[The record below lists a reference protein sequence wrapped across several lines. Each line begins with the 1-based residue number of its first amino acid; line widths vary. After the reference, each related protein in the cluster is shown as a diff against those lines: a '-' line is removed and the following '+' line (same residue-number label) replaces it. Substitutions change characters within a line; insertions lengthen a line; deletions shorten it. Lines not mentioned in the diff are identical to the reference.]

1 MISIISTSS
10 YYSHSSHFQA
20 WLSSASHTTDLIIN
34 AVGKDRL
41 GIVSDITGMVIDAG
55 GNVGDSQAAK
65 LGPHFSL
72 MMMVSVPTEQ
82 LVNLQSMLQSMP
94 DMNATVFES
103 KSENQFT
110 PQIAC
115 KSLLCVVHF

>member
-1 MISIISTSS
+1 MFTALALARKLQQQPILRKVR
-10 YYSHSSHFQA
+10 
-20 WLSSASHTTDLIIN
+20 LSSASQNSDLIIN

-41 GIVSDITGMVIDAG
+41 GIVSDITGMVINAG

-103 KSENQFT
+103 NHLVDGTTKFT

-115 KSLLCVVHF
+115 KSF

>member
-1 MISIISTSS
+1 
-10 YYSHSSHFQA
+10 
-20 WLSSASHTTDLIIN
+20 
-34 AVGKDRL
+34 
-41 GIVSDITGMVIDAG
+41 MVIDAG

-82 LVNLQSMLQSMP
+82 LLNLQSMLQAMP

-103 KSENQFT
+103 KLLDAAPKYT

-115 KSLLCVVHF
+115 E